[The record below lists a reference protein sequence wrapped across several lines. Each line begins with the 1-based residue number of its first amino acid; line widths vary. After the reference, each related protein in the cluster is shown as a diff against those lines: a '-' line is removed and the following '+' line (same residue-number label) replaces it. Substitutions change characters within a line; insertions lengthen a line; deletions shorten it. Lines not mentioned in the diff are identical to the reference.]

1 MITVRRLG
9 AEDPFL
15 DTAAQYAERIP
26 WRAGQSLARKIREGY
41 FKDWESL
48 FILQDADRI
57 CGFLT
62 VSAKDSIETVPF
74 TPFIGYVFVEEGYR
88 GQRLSQKMIACAEEY
103 LASAGFREAYIF
115 SDHEGLYEKFGY
127 IPAGEYTTKKNTV
140 ETLFRKELD
149 SPHRE

>member
-9 AEDPFL
+9 AGDPFL
-15 DTAAQYAERIP
+15 DITAGYAEGIT
-26 WRAGQSLARKIREGY
+26 WRAGLSLARKIREGY
-41 FKDWESL
+41 FKDWESV
-48 FILQDADRI
+48 FILQDDDRI

-88 GQRLSQKMIACAEEY
+88 GQRLSQKMIACAEDY
-103 LASAGFREAYIF
+103 LAFAGFREVYIF

-127 IPAGEYTTKKNTV
+127 IPAGRYTTKKNTV
-140 ETLFRKELD
+140 ETLFRKDLERR
-149 SPHRE
+149 H